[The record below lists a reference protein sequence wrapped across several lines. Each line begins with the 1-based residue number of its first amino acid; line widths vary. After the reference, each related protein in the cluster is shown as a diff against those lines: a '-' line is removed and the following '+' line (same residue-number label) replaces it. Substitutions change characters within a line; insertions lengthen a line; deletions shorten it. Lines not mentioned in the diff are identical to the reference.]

1 MNDLSKCWTKETKRE
16 RVKGMMRDTKRE
28 KEVEVKEEGL
38 VEKGKKMKRKEG
50 GEFRKERGIGRLR
63 KERNL

>member
-1 MNDLSKCWTKETKRE
+1 
-16 RVKGMMRDTKRE
+16 MMRDTKRE
-28 KEVEVKEEGL
+28 KEVEVKEEGW